1 MWNAECS
8 ERILAQSWNYLEL
21 CASQNFPEGC
31 FTEGVE
37 GTSEQTLSADSLSV
51 YKAQCLF
58 LHQELATQAACLQ
71 NTSSKTITPT
81 LSPTNQIRTGK
92 MGLFRCLNL
101 SVWESSTVIASNP
114 QLDFTL
120 QIWSKPLCFVFFLSL
135 WCPTSPVQVEA
146 GPSWHREALER
157 ERTNPRVRRRF
168 NYAHFVMH
176 KRKPQVR
183 KE

>member
-1 MWNAECS
+1 M
-8 ERILAQSWNYLEL
+8 EL
-21 CASQNFPEGC
+21 CAPQNFPEGC

-51 YKAQCLF
+51 CRAQCLF
-58 LHQELATQAACLQ
+58 LHRALATQAACLQ
-71 NTSSKTITPT
+71 ITSTETITPT
-81 LSPTNQIRTGK
+81 LSPTNQVRTGK
-92 MGLFRCLNL
+92 TGLFRCLNL
-101 SVWESSTVIASNP
+101 SVRESSTITASNP
-114 QLDFTL
+114 QLGFTL
-120 QIWSKPLCFVFFLSL
+120 QIRSKALCFVFFLSL
-135 WCPTSPVQVEA
+135 RCPTSPVQVEA
-146 GPSWHREALER
+146 GPSWHREAPKR